1 MWQVIF
7 STYHKNRIVILRA
20 VPWSFM
26 VSRVITGVTQIIF
39 PYFVYRYFMHGN
51 LNNEFSKYVNGAD
64 YITYIV
70 LGSALNVL
78 AVATLMNIGRAL
90 ITELREG
97 TLEMLLLSPAPRSE
111 YFFGCLLEQTTRA
124 FLEFGTVLIVG
135 VLFGAKLS
143 YFLSARALITI
154 LLAILSFFCMGILL
168 SSVML
173 YTRDTYL
180 TQNTLFVTMSLVC
193 GITYP
198 IQYLPDW
205 VQNVAQIFP
214 LTPAVTLFRN
224 VVIGHENLISNHL
237 LIVQILVLSGIYL
250 VLGMIWYQSMERK
263 LVESIF
269 G

>member
-7 STYHKNRIVILRA
+7 STYHKNRIGILRA

-78 AVATLMNIGRAL
+78 AVATLMNIG
-90 ITELREG
+90 
-97 TLEMLLLSPAPRSE
+97 
-111 YFFGCLLEQTTRA
+111 
-124 FLEFGTVLIVG
+124 
-135 VLFGAKLS
+135 
-143 YFLSARALITI
+143 RALITI

>member
-7 STYHKNRIVILRA
+7 STYHKNRIGILRA

-111 YFFGCLLEQTTRA
+111 YFLGCLLEQTTRA
-124 FLEFGTVLIVG
+124 FLEFGNTKFFLYGNFII
-135 VLFGAKLS
+135 FRYAIYKRHLS
-143 YFLSARALITI
+143 DTEYIICYNEPGMRDYLSDSISAGLGSECSTDFSIDSSGYFISK
-154 LLAILSFFCMGILL
+154 
-168 SSVML
+168 
-173 YTRDTYL
+173 
-180 TQNTLFVTMSLVC
+180 C
-193 GITYP
+193 GDRT
-198 IQYLPDW
+198 
-205 VQNVAQIFP
+205 
-214 LTPAVTLFRN
+214 
-224 VVIGHENLISNHL
+224 
-237 LIVQILVLSGIYL
+237 
-250 VLGMIWYQSMERK
+250 
-263 LVESIF
+263 
-269 G
+269 

>member
-7 STYHKNRIVILRA
+7 STYHKNRIGILRA

-111 YFFGCLLEQTTRA
+111 YFLGCLLEQTTRA

-135 VLFGAKLS
+135 
-143 YFLSARALITI
+143 
-154 LLAILSFFCMGILL
+154 
-168 SSVML
+168 
-173 YTRDTYL
+173 
-180 TQNTLFVTMSLVC
+180 
-193 GITYP
+193 
-198 IQYLPDW
+198 
-205 VQNVAQIFP
+205 
-214 LTPAVTLFRN
+214 
-224 VVIGHENLISNHL
+224 
-237 LIVQILVLSGIYL
+237 
-250 VLGMIWYQSMERK
+250 
-263 LVESIF
+263 
-269 G
+269 

>member
-7 STYHKNRIVILRA
+7 STYHKNRIGILRA

-97 TLEMLLLSPAPRSE
+97 TLEMLLLSPAPRILSWMSA
-111 YFFGCLLEQTTRA
+111 GTDDTGISGVWNCAHCR
-124 FLEFGTVLIVG
+124 GTVRSKI
-135 VLFGAKLS
+135 K
-143 YFLSARALITI
+143 
-154 LLAILSFFCMGILL
+154 
-168 SSVML
+168 
-173 YTRDTYL
+173 
-180 TQNTLFVTMSLVC
+180 
-193 GITYP
+193 
-198 IQYLPDW
+198 
-205 VQNVAQIFP
+205 
-214 LTPAVTLFRN
+214 
-224 VVIGHENLISNHL
+224 
-237 LIVQILVLSGIYL
+237 
-250 VLGMIWYQSMERK
+250 
-263 LVESIF
+263 
-269 G
+269 